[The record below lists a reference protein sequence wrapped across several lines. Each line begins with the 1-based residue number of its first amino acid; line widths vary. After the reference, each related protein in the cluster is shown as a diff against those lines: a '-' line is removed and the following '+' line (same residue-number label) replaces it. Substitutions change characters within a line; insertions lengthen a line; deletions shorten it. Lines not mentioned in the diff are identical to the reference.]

1 MSGFPLGLDLGEH
14 VRLTQDQQVLAVDL
28 DLGAAVLGVEDLV
41 ALRDVER
48 GALAGVLVDLAVAD
62 GKDLALLGLLL
73 RGVREDDARGRRL
86 LLLDRLDDQAI
97 AEGLELHV
105 VTSTEIVEPAEHVG
119 TRRGRVPND
128 ADDTTRKPEVKGEL
142 ALLTGECQ
150 RY

>member
-1 MSGFPLGLDLGEH
+1 MSVFPLGLDLGEH

-105 VTSTEIVEPAEHVG
+105 VTSTEIVEPAE
-119 TRRGRVPND
+119 TRWHSTGQSAKRG
-128 ADDTTRKPEVKGEL
+128 
-142 ALLTGECQ
+142 
-150 RY
+150 